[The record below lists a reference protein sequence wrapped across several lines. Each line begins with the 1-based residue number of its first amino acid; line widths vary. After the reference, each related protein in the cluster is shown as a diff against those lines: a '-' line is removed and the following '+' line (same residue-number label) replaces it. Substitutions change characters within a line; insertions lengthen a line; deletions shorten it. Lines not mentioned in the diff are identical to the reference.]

1 MVYSWEALQFC
12 RRGFFCLNNEHDK
25 SGACFL
31 SDNEYDEVFKKV
43 KKIVAQNHVKNAEK
57 KCKFEI

>member
-12 RRGFFCLNNEHDK
+12 RRGFFCLNNDYDK

-31 SDNEYDEVFKKV
+31 FDTEYDADFKKV
-43 KKIVAQNHVKNAEK
+43 KKVAAQNHVKKCREK
-57 KCKFEI
+57 NVY